1 MNLLDVFSNAVS
13 SPAAAAPAIPCMAYP
28 LVHADDLAPVNLIAP
43 SVNGPWIAGGAALQW
58 YQGRPLE
65 LHDIDVFCADPEQ
78 ADQLCQRLA
87 PHCSVNFQSNNA
99 TTYGLDISTG
109 ITDLTAKRWTVQ
121 VIKRKYFDSVQ
132 DVVNSFDITVCQI
145 GMNGHEWVLG
155 TAAAQDIRQQNLRMT
170 LPLLPD
176 AAKRLTKYW
185 SYGYRPVPGL
195 LNAIA
200 QNPQS
205 RWTFDPLEDY
215 NDAF

>member
-1 MNLLDVFSNAVS
+1 MSLLDILSNSVS
-13 SPAAAAPAIPCMAYP
+13 RPVPASAIPCMAYP
-28 LVHADDLAPVNLIAP
+28 LVHVDDLRPVNLIAP
-43 SVNGPWIAGGAALQW
+43 GVNGPWIAGGAALQW

-65 LHDIDVFCADPEQ
+65 LHDIDVFCAGPEQ

-87 PHCSVNFQSNNA
+87 PHCSMTFQSNNA
-99 TTYGLDISTG
+99 TTYGLDATTN
-109 ITDLTAKRWTVQ
+109 ITDIIAKRWTVQ
-121 VIKRKYFDSVQ
+121 VIKRRYFDSIR

-145 GMNGHEWVLG
+145 GMDGHEWVLG

-176 AAKRLTKYW
+176 AVKRLTKYW

-195 LNAIA
+195 LKAIV
-200 QNPQS
+200 QNTES
-205 RWTFDPLEDY
+205 RWTFDPAEDY